1 SVSLGLG
8 HILIQYSYLFLPLFF
23 ENRLYFLFQD
33 FIERYCLTP
42 VISQIEDTMIIPAN
56 KTLRK
61 IHDAQDLDMQNR
73 DMTILYP

>member
-1 SVSLGLG
+1 
-8 HILIQYSYLFLPLFF
+8 
-23 ENRLYFLFQD
+23 LFQD
-33 FIERYCLTP
+33 FIERYCLTA

-61 IHDAQDLDMQNR
+61 IHDAQDLDIQNR